1 MIRETESTVG
11 RFQTAIANCYQTVGP
26 GCCNGGGGSELVTVA
41 NTTPIPVTGSLSV
54 AFPSTPIAITSS
66 AGLIGVT
73 GSLNVTALNPVTITG
88 LVNITSSGTLD
99 ITNSTGPLE
108 VTIANLTLPVQIT
121 NIAALEITSGQLNV
135 AIRAPAAATNEIL
148 MATPYP
154 TVQMDFFN
162 GIDSNTSN
170 SRYISGA
177 AITAYNGLL
186 SVSSNGVSGT
196 AYLESQRIQA
206 YRVGQSMQTR
216 IGAQFITSNITGLA
230 YAGPINAESGCAVGY
245 KNNQFGFFR
254 RAGGTRQIN
263 LLQITGASI
272 PLTGYTITLNGVSTV
287 VTVGGGHAISVAD
300 QLASFNW
307 APNVTGIDGLG
318 YTVMASAGISSSVTS
333 HAHAYFLA
341 NAAEPKSGTF
351 SSSITN
357 GAGTYSSTFDL
368 IVSGAVPTTDTFIT
382 QGAWNV
388 DPLDGNLH
396 SGIQSAFVLDPLT
409 GNLYNIAYQAVGY
422 GMNVLQV
429 MDPDLGVWVT
439 THREKNTPATFN
451 PRTPLQFY
459 AQGQNAAING
469 TSASAFIDGD
479 FQLLGPTYSVSRL
492 VTKLNLALNTWYNVF
507 TIRNDQVF
515 NGRANYKLV
524 NLTNLTFYANPTGGS
539 PQYHRYLIRL
549 VKNAV
554 VSNTSIFYSVA
565 SNKSIVSAD
574 YTGEFVTQSGSEQ
587 IADFAGS
594 TQNSM
599 QITFTKNQFI
609 INPGDFLTL
618 VFQGSI
624 SGTPDYEIGA
634 SLSWIEN

>member
-1 MIRETESTVG
+1 VG
-11 RFQTAIANCYQTVGP
+11 ITG
-26 GCCNGGGGSELVTVA
+26 
-41 NTTPIPVTGSLSV
+41 PVTLSGIV
-54 AFPSTPIAITSS
+54 
-66 AGLIGVT
+66 
-73 GSLNVTALNPVTITG
+73 
-88 LVNITSSGTLD
+88 D

-108 VTIANLTLPVQIT
+108 VTIANLAIPVQIT
-121 NIAALEITSGQLNV
+121 NVAALEITSGQLNV
-135 AIRAPAAATNEIL
+135 AIRAPTAATNEVL

-170 SRYISGA
+170 LRYISGA

-186 SVSSNGVSGT
+186 SVSSGGVSGT
-196 AYLESQRIQA
+196 AYLQSERIQA

-216 IGAQFITSNITGLA
+216 IGAQFITSNITGIA

-263 LLQITGASI
+263 LLQITGALI
-272 PLTGYTITLNGVSTV
+272 PLTGYNITLNGVSTI

-300 QLASFNW
+300 QIANYNW
-307 APNVTGIDGLG
+307 FPNITGIDGLG
-318 YTVMASAGISSSVTS
+318 YTVMASAGISSSVTT
-333 HAHAYFLA
+333 HGHAYFLA
-341 NAAEPKSGTF
+341 NAAQPKSGAF
-351 SSSITN
+351 SSNIT
-357 GAGTYSSTFDL
+357 GATYSSSFDL

-388 DPLDGNLH
+388 DPLDGLGTSVFALN
-396 SGIQSAFVLDPLT
+396 PLT

-459 AQGQNAAING
+459 ASGANAAING
-469 TSASAFIDGD
+469 TSASAFIDGN

-492 VTKLNLALNTWYNVF
+492 TTSKSTSLPFPTWYNVF

-524 NLTNLTFYANPTGGS
+524 NLSSLTFYIIPASSPAN
-539 PQYHRYLIRL
+539 HKCLIRL
-549 VKNAV
+549 VKNAQ
-554 VSNTSIFYSVA
+554 VSNTAIFYPVA
-565 SNKSIVSAD
+565 SGKSIVSAD
-574 YTGEFVTQSGSEQ
+574 YTGETVTQLGSEQ
-587 IADFAGS
+587 IADFTGCSVTS
-594 TQNSM
+594 TI
-599 QITFTKNQFI
+599 ITFTQNQFI
-609 INPGDFLTL
+609 VNPGDFLTV
-618 VFQGSI
+618 VFQPESGSLN
-624 SGTPDYEIGA
+624 SYDVCAT
-634 SLSWIEN
+634 LSWIEN